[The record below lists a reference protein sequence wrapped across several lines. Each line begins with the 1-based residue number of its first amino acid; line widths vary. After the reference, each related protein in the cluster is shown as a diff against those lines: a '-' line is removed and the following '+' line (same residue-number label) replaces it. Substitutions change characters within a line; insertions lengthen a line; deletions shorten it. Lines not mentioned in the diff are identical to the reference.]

1 MNYGADRMSFLKKT
15 IGFMVVTALIPAAF
29 GVTARPSII
38 SQVGTRMPTMTGRL
52 NNGTGTNTN
61 GTTTQTAAEKD
72 QECIEAYTDC
82 LKGGDVCGSS
92 FEECTTKTLFYA
104 KRPMCTSTLLQC
116 SANAVTS
123 LFGTNN
129 QTSFANKDSNGEY
142 VYPTDGSILGQM
154 IEAAHINNRYD
165 TSQCVRN
172 VTRCLQKS
180 DVCGS
185 DFELC
190 TSNTEFK
197 KQKLF
202 CESTIARCMDEGKR
216 ELFGTTNTSANPSA
230 NSRLGIMI
238 TEGAALAAVN
248 AVATCYKVADQCIL
262 NTCAANPY
270 KCKEGASTTLVN
282 VAQDVTVDDGTTT
295 TTTTT
300 TTDYTGV
307 VNRSEISGFVKNN
320 CLDTIGGNKF
330 CYATFIGNGAMPTAS
345 QLKDEDNKEEIFAE
359 AYSARMN
366 DSMRVKL
373 DELIEKFDKRV
384 KNRCQDTI
392 VNCAMR
398 TCGGGNGAA
407 CYASAFASNNTIKGV
422 ANPGT
427 KSTIKYGCEAIVNND
442 TSCKYAVATWDNTTG
457 SLLFE
462 EESLFDKL
470 FTDPNDIDATKP
482 DAVDAVAT
490 LNARLSNSYSLA
502 ALEQMKKQCQQVATG
517 CVKTMCG
524 TDYENCYRNR
534 TDVYSTLTQTNNA
547 SFNKSMN
554 KVGGVLDYTI
564 VIGLCLNTVK
574 ANPVCDNHIQAEA
587 ARKAAGQATTGVGW
601 STGTWGDAT
610 SARDG
615 WLGSGVYGIDAETT
629 EYQDTDADGNLLC
642 TTEEKGGGQI
652 DRCDDVS
659 GLYIYPYMISETTYA
674 IKQAERT
681 IFRDLV
687 YDLEKEAQAQYN
699 AKLTQQQNM
708 CISSSSGGIGGVV
721 GTKDLAGTFTW
732 VKLRNNKVPAN
743 YSVNGL
749 AENQFTSS
757 NELYGSFC
765 RVRVTIQS
773 DDKDIQEAIR
783 SNNNSRTN
791 WSTAYFA
798 VGDAFTCGSWIPKS
812 DLDRISNAVAK
823 RKSGTNADGSLKSG
837 QQWAV
842 AGLSVLGAVG
852 GGLGMEALQKGSL
865 GGLLGTD
872 TTKKTDA
879 QNKLVD
885 SCVQS
890 FNKSIQTLNTTGAVE
905 GKKISIG
912 EYVSGPKSGAYSY
925 TIVNGTKDDKIT
937 TEDINAKVTEMQ
949 DYIKDVCGKKD
960 DAKSKKGGRI
970 VTNVIGA
977 GIGGTLLG
985 VGSAQIMKANNRD
998 SFNAAQK
1005 EWMEE
1010 VGDHIR
1016 CYIGAE
1022 EVGVYG
1028 DMLSIE
1034 LE

>member
-1 MNYGADRMSFLKKT
+1 MSFLKKT
-15 IGFMVVTALIPAAF
+15 IGFMAVLALMPAAF

-38 SQVGTRMPTMTGRL
+38 SQVGNRMPTMTGRL
-52 NNGTGTNTN
+52 NTGTGIVTP
-61 GTTTQTAAEKD
+61 GTPGQTAAEKD
-72 QECIEAYTDC
+72 QECIEAYTEC

-92 FEECTTKTLFYA
+92 FEECTNKTLFYA

-116 SANAVTS
+116 SPKAIEN

-129 QTSFANKDSNGEY
+129 QTSFANKNTSGEY

-165 TSQCVRN
+165 TSQCVRR
-172 VTRCLQKS
+172 VTSCLQKS

-202 CESTIARCMDEGKR
+202 CESTIARCQDEGKR
-216 ELFGTTNTSANPSA
+216 ELFGTTNTSANPTA
-230 NSRLGIMI
+230 TSRLGIMI

-248 AVATCYKVADQCIL
+248 AVATCYKVVDQCIL

-300 TTDYTGV
+300 TTDYTGI
-307 VNRSEISGFVKNN
+307 VNRNEISGFIKNN

-345 QLKDEDNKEEIFAE
+345 QLKDEDNKDEVYSE

-457 SLLFE
+457 ALLFE

-524 TDYENCYRNR
+524 TDYQNCYRNR
-534 TDVYSTLTQTNNA
+534 TDVYSTLTQTNDA

-601 STGTWGDAT
+601 STGTWGTAT

-642 TTEEKGGGQI
+642 TTEEKGAGQI

-699 AKLTQQQNM
+699 AKLTKQQNM
-708 CISSSSGGIGGVV
+708 CISSSSGIV
-721 GTKDLAGTFTW
+721 GTKDLGGTFTW

-749 AENQFTSS
+749 QDNQFTSS

-773 DDKDIQEAIR
+773 DDDAIQAKI
-783 SNNNSRTN
+783 SGNKNSRTN

-798 VGDAFTCGSWIPKS
+798 VGDAFTCGSWIPAN
-812 DLDRISNAVAK
+812 DLEAISKTIAEK
-823 RKSGTNADGSLKSG
+823 KTGTNSDGKLKSG
-837 QQWAV
+837 QGWAV

-852 GGLGMEALQKGSL
+852 GGLGMEALQKGGL

-872 TTKKTDA
+872 TTKKTNA
-879 QNKLVD
+879 ENALVD
-885 SCVQS
+885 SC
-890 FNKSIQTLNTTGAVE
+890 
-905 GKKISIG
+905 
-912 EYVSGPKSGAYSY
+912 
-925 TIVNGTKDDKIT
+925 
-937 TEDINAKVTEMQ
+937 
-949 DYIKDVCGKKD
+949 IKDVNNNITTLQNGAPYKGMKAVKGGVYISGPNGGTTGYILQRASAAEGGETFDGSESAQTAIEELQGQITKTCGEKKT
-960 DAKSKKGGRI
+960 ATKKTAGRI
-970 VTNVIGA
+970 VTDVIGA

-998 SFNAAQK
+998 SFNAEQK
-1005 EWMEE
+1005 KWMEE

-1028 DMLSIE
+1028 DMISVE